1 MDNETIIIE
10 GLRKKNRTRRG
21 YNFISDRRFE
31 ELTFRAIKEG
41 AVILRGGED
50 VEAYLDI
57 RHADALTIEKAI
69 LFRAQVTLSEVLEEV
84 YHFEQNLKGL
94 NSDKDALLR
103 GILNEIDAKK
113 YLLDNVKTYRI
124 PRKETEDTIRQLKI
138 YEQMLV
144 DWKEEHNV
152 QG

>member
-1 MDNETIIIE
+1 M
-10 GLRKKNRTRRG
+10 
-21 YNFISDRRFE
+21 
-31 ELTFRAIKEG
+31 TFRARKEG

-50 VEAYLDI
+50 VEAYLDA

-94 NSDKDALLR
+94 NSDKDAVLR
-103 GILNEIDAKK
+103 GILNEIDAKR
-113 YLLDNVKTYRI
+113 YLLDNVQTYRI

-144 DWKEEHNV
+144 EWKENHDV